1 MYNIYCIYMCVYL
14 YIRISMYRR
23 NICIIMCPLVYSRVV
38 GTSAIV
44 HIVGNMCDFS
54 IYLEG
59 MSLQTMYPWVSNS
72 LPSLDDAL
80 AGLRVQQQ
88 NLSMGL

>member
-1 MYNIYCIYMCVYL
+1 MYNIYCIYVCVYL
-14 YIRISMYRR
+14 YIRISMYRQ
-23 NICIIMCPLVYSRVV
+23 NICIIMCPLVYSWVV
-38 GTSAIV
+38 GTSVIV
-44 HIVGNMCDFS
+44 HIVGNICEFS
-54 IYLEG
+54 IYLED

-88 NLSMGL
+88 YR